1 MVRHVFRSEFF
12 FINYAVGVSCDVLP
26 EYVSQI
32 KKRLKI
38 KLTHF
43 FFSDVSELLVLRLCF
58 LSWRVNFFKAEKYA
72 QYQNGKKVKVVF
84 RLARKFWVLKITGC
98 FIVQWPLICQK
109 IKGILVSQFMTPL
122 SAERHLTFNTNLKMQ
137 NNPIYLLLDA
147 TPPS

>member
-1 MVRHVFRSEFF
+1 MWQSLTDILGVNSLVKCGFSFHKQPNSACTNEEQQAVCTWPYYNTSLEEMTWCDMFSDQNFF

-58 LSWRVNFFKAEKYA
+58 LS
-72 QYQNGKKVKVVF
+72 
-84 RLARKFWVLKITGC
+84 
-98 FIVQWPLICQK
+98 
-109 IKGILVSQFMTPL
+109 
-122 SAERHLTFNTNLKMQ
+122 
-137 NNPIYLLLDA
+137 
-147 TPPS
+147 